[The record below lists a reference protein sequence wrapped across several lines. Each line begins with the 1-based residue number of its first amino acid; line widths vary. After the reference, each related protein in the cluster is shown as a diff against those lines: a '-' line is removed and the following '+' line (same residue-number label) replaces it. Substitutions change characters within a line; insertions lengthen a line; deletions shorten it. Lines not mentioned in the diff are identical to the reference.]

1 MNRSS
6 TLPFAA
12 VLFAHSFAQYSFAQ
26 PALDW
31 KPIFDGK
38 SLDGWRATQS
48 PGKWTARGGTIRGE
62 GTAGQLVY
70 MVSKCVNCEL
80 KADVRINHGGNAGI
94 SLRAPAGANVETG
107 YETPV
112 NSTSTVNP
120 VRTGGLYAGIKI
132 LKPMQEQ
139 LIPDDTWFQVRISA
153 VGNRIQVFINGKP
166 TADVIDEAN
175 TYAAGNIAFQKYD
188 RGALV
193 EFKNVMMRDLATP
206 RSPVTGR

>member
-1 MNRSS
+1 MGVW
-6 TLPFAA
+6 LLLAA
-12 VLFAHSFAQYSFAQ
+12 ALFAQASLAQSTA
-26 PALDW
+26 DW

-38 SLDGWRATQS
+38 SLDGWSASRS
-48 PGKWTARGGTIRGE
+48 PGRWSVKDGTIRGE

-70 MVSKCVNCEL
+70 VASQCVDCEL

-94 SLRAPAGANVETG
+94 SVRAPAGANVETG

-132 LKPMQEQ
+132 LKSMQEQ
-139 LIPDDTWFQVRISA
+139 LIPDDTWFHVQIA
-153 VGNRIQVFINGKP
+153 ATGNHIQVFVNGKL
-166 TADVIDEAN
+166 TADVVDPAN
-175 TYAAGNIAFQKYD
+175 TYLAGNIAFQKYD

-193 EFKNVMMRDLATP
+193 EFKNVMMRPLPD
-206 RSPVTGR
+206 RKSPLQGR